1 MVEEGIINQGTFHDK
16 NKQTNK
22 TEKESC
28 FYFVII
34 NYARPVTLFLKNE
47 KKIQRKTHGS
57 VYFVYRCFKIQ
68 AIDNRDKV
76 EFYIVDDF

>member
-1 MVEEGIINQGTFHDK
+1 MVEEGIIDQGTFHDK

-47 KKIQRKTHGS
+47 KKNIEKNS
-57 VYFVYRCFKIQ
+57 WKCIFCI
-68 AIDNRDKV
+68 
-76 EFYIVDDF
+76 

>member
-1 MVEEGIINQGTFHDK
+1 MVEEGIIDQGTFHDK
-16 NKQTNK
+16 NKQANK

-47 KKIQRKTHGS
+47 KKNIEKNS
-57 VYFVYRCFKIQ
+57 WKCIFCI
-68 AIDNRDKV
+68 
-76 EFYIVDDF
+76 